1 MTQFQVLARRLAL
14 AAIVACVFAATLS
27 GWPSVGEAR
36 KSKSGNQAAQPAQGP
51 QPAQGGSGD
60 SDAEQKAAATAAARK
75 AYDAGLKEYAAG
87 RSQSAVDQLSTAIKA
102 GVLSASEMAKALY
115 TRGLAYKKENKP
127 GQAISDLTSAIWL
140 KNGLSDI
147 EKKSALAERSE
158 AYRMAGLEDTG
169 STPDR
174 PAVGAP
180 ASAAPGSNVV
190 ANPAPGP
197 NAGSAGL
204 SAAAIAEAAAGSK
217 STAPV
222 SDGGSSAT
230 ITHQDAS
237 NGSDL
242 QSVASSTVSGGES
255 KATAS
260 TGFFGGTQPAETAP
274 DSGASNGSSGSS
286 SFGQTVSAIPGNVTG
301 FFSNMFGGGSSTPA
315 PAPEA
320 AATPGT
326 AVMTASTTP
335 TPAEPET
342 SSWNNSTV
350 VAAGGSAEK
359 KSPKAEKIALA
370 TESKPKSVVATKGKY
385 KVHIA
390 ALRSRAEAEALAQQ
404 LVAQHGADLSN
415 HVPTVDEAVI
425 GSMGTF
431 YRVRIGGYASQDEP
445 RGLCDK
451 LRSSGLDCLV
461 VTN

>member
-14 AAIVACVFAATLS
+14 AAIVACVFAGALS

-36 KSKSGNQAAQPAQGP
+36 KSKSGGQPAQPAQGP
-51 QPAQGGSGD
+51 QPAQGGGGD
-60 SDAEQKAAATAAARK
+60 DAAQKAAAAAEAKK

-147 EKKSALAERSE
+147 EKKAALTERSE

-174 PAVGAP
+174 PAIGAP
-180 ASAAPGSNVV
+180 SPSASAAPASTVV

-204 SAAAIAEAAAGSK
+204 SAGAIAEAAK
-217 STAPV
+217 SSA

-230 ITHQDAS
+230 ITRPPADS
-237 NGSDL
+237 SL
-242 QSVASSTVSGGES
+242 QSAASSTASEGDS
-255 KATAS
+255 KTPAS
-260 TGFFGGTQPAETAP
+260 SGFFGWAQPAEASSN
-274 DSGASNGSSGSS
+274 SGASNGSSGSS
-286 SFGQTVSAIPGNVTG
+286 SFGQTVSNIPGNVTG
-301 FFSNMFGGGSSTPA
+301 FFSNMFGGGSSA
-315 PAPEA
+315 PPQEPA
-320 AATPGT
+320 AAPSA

-335 TPAEPET
+335 TSVVPET
-342 SSWNNSTV
+342 SSWDSSTV
-350 VAAGGSAEK
+350 VATGAAQ
-359 KSPKAEKIALA
+359 KSSKAQKVALA
-370 TESKPKSVVATKGKY
+370 AEDKPKLVAATKGKY
-385 KVHIA
+385 KIHIA

-431 YRVRIGGYASQDEP
+431 YRVRVGGYASQDEP
-445 RGLCDK
+445 RGVCNK
-451 LRSSGLDCLV
+451 LRTSGLDCLV

>member
-14 AAIVACVFAATLS
+14 AAIVTCVFAGS
-27 GWPSVGEAR
+27 WPSISEAR
-36 KSKSGNQAAQPAQGP
+36 KSKAGSQPAQSAQGP
-51 QPAQGGSGD
+51 QPAQGGGD
-60 SDAEQKAAATAAARK
+60 DGDANQKAAAADARK
-75 AYDAGLKEYAAG
+75 AYDAGLKEFAAG
-87 RSQSAVDQLSTAIKA
+87 RSQTAVEQLSIAIKS
-102 GVLSASEMAKALY
+102 GVLSGTEMAKALY

-147 EKKSALAERSE
+147 EKKAALAERSE

-174 PAVGAP
+174 RAIGAT
-180 ASAAPGSNVV
+180 ASAAPGSNVD

-204 SAAAIAEAAAGSK
+204 SPAAIAEAAAGSK
-217 STAPV
+217 SAAPG
-222 SDGGSSAT
+222 SNASSSAT
-230 ITHQDAS
+230 VTHQDAS
-237 NGSDL
+237 GDSNL
-242 QSVASSTVSGGES
+242 QSAASSTVAGGAS
-255 KATAS
+255 ATPAS
-260 TGFFGGTQPAETAP
+260 TGFFGSSQPAEAASG
-274 DSGASNGSSGSS
+274 SGASEGSSGTS

-301 FFSNMFGGGSSTPA
+301 FFSNMFGGGAST

-320 AATPGT
+320 AAAPV
-326 AVMTASTTP
+326 ASVMTASTTP
-335 TPAEPET
+335 VEPET
-342 SSWNNSTV
+342 SSWDNATI
-350 VAAGGSAEK
+350 VAPGGSAK
-359 KSPKAEKIALA
+359 NKVSKVAKVALA
-370 TESKPKSVVATKGKY
+370 TETKPKPVAATKGKY

-404 LVAQHGADLSN
+404 LVTQHGADLSN

-425 GSMGTF
+425 GSMGIF
-431 YRVRIGGYASQDEP
+431 YRVRIGGYASQEEP
-445 RGLCDK
+445 RGLCNK

>member
-14 AAIVACVFAATLS
+14 AAIVACVFAGTLS
-27 GWPSVGEAR
+27 AWPSIGEAR
-36 KSKSGNQAAQPAQGP
+36 KSKSGSQPAQPAQGP
-51 QPAQGGSGD
+51 QPAQGGGDD
-60 SDAEQKAAATAAARK
+60 SDANQKAAATAAARK
-75 AYDAGLKEYAAG
+75 AYDAGLKEFAAG
-87 RSQSAVDQLSTAIKA
+87 RSQTAVEQLSTAIKS
-102 GVLSASEMAKALY
+102 GVLSGTEMAKALY

-147 EKKSALAERSE
+147 EKKAALAERSE

-174 PAVGAP
+174 PAIGAAAP
-180 ASAAPGSNVV
+180 AAPGSNIV

-217 STAPV
+217 SAVPG
-222 SDGGSSAT
+222 SNGGSAAT
-230 ITHQDAS
+230 ITHQDS
-237 NGSDL
+237 NGDSNL
-242 QSVASSTVSGGES
+242 QSAASSTVTGGES
-255 KATAS
+255 TAPAS
-260 TGFFGGTQPAETAP
+260 TGILGWAQPAEAASG
-274 DSGASNGSSGSS
+274 SGASEGSSGSS

-301 FFSNMFGGGSSTPA
+301 FFSNMFGGGPSTPA
-315 PAPEA
+315 PEGAAPPA
-320 AATPGT
+320 AS
-326 AVMTASTTP
+326 VMTASTTP
-335 TPAEPET
+335 AET
-342 SSWNNSTV
+342 SSWNNATI
-350 VAAGGSAEK
+350 VAAGGSTKNKA
-359 KSPKAEKIALA
+359 PKAEKVALA

-385 KVHIA
+385 KIHIA

-404 LVAQHGADLSN
+404 LVTQHGADLSN

-431 YRVRIGGYASQDEP
+431 YRVRIGVYASQEEP
-445 RGLCDK
+445 RGLCNK

>member
-14 AAIVACVFAATLS
+14 AAIVACVFVGALS
-27 GWPSVGEAR
+27 GWPSIGEAR
-36 KSKSGNQAAQPAQGP
+36 KQKSGGQPAQSAQGP
-51 QPAQGGSGD
+51 QPAQGGGGD
-60 SDAEQKAAATAAARK
+60 SDAAQKAAAAAEAKK

-147 EKKSALAERSE
+147 EKKAALAERSE

-174 PAVGAP
+174 PAIGTP
-180 ASAAPGSNVV
+180 ASAAPGSTVV

-204 SAAAIAEAAAGSK
+204 SAGAIAEAAAGSK
-217 STAPV
+217 STASA

-230 ITHQDAS
+230 IARQAADS
-237 NGSDL
+237 SL
-242 QSVASSTVSGGES
+242 QSAASSTVSEGDG
-255 KATAS
+255 KAPAS
-260 TGFFGGTQPAETAP
+260 SGFFGWAQPAEAASG
-274 DSGASNGSSGSS
+274 SGASSGSSGSS
-286 SFGQTVSAIPGNVTG
+286 SFGQTVSSIPGNVTG
-301 FFSNMFGGGSSTPA
+301 FFSNVFGGGSSPPEPA
-315 PAPEA
+315 PSA
-320 AATPGT
+320 A
-326 AVMTASTTP
+326 VVTASTTP
-335 TPAEPET
+335 TSVTPET
-342 SSWNNSTV
+342 SSWDNSTV
-350 VAAGGSAEK
+350 VAAGATQKKGSR
-359 KSPKAEKIALA
+359 PEKIALA
-370 TESKPKSVVATKGKY
+370 TEGKPKSAVAMKGKY
-385 KVHIA
+385 KIHIA

-431 YRVRIGGYASQDEP
+431 YRVRIGGYASQEEP
-445 RGLCDK
+445 RGLCNK